1 MTTHKLK
8 LNLKD
13 FDAINNNKKFFK
25 IIKND
30 QNFEEADILEL
41 KAYGD
46 RIGYMAFKTK
56 TILNKNFAEVEKTA
70 WFKVKTAKNAD
81 TFNAKILN
89 VISADQF
96 NQFEETKN
104 GIPQSI
110 KWANSY
116 RETYIKDVHDNLIEL
131 FSTTKLPSDYVI
143 LGLEKLS

>member
-13 FDAINNNKKFFK
+13 FDAINNNKKIFK

-30 QNFEEADILEL
+30 QNFKESDILEV
-41 KAYGD
+41 KAYDD

-56 TILNKNFAEVEKTA
+56 TILNNNFAEVEKSA
-70 WFKVKTAKNAD
+70 WFKVKSAKTAD

-116 RETYIKDVHDNLIEL
+116 RETYIKDVHNNLIEL